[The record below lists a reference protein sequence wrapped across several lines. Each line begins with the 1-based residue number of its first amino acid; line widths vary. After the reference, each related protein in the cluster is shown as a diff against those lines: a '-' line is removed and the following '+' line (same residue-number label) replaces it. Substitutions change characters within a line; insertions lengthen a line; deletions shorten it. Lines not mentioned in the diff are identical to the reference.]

1 MIYLLKKWWLL
12 LLVATA
18 LLGAGCS
25 TQQVEDAI
33 QLDLKAKKDELV
45 SKNFGSQSE
54 EIQKNVLVPVQLSKH
69 VDGDTSKFLL
79 DNQEITARYL
89 LIDTPET
96 VKLNIPIQPFGSE
109 ASNRTKELLE
119 NASVI
124 EIMFD
129 NGNEKDTYDRFLV
142 YVFVDGELIQDIL
155 VREGLA
161 RVAYVHDPSTTYLQQ
176 LEQSQEQAKE
186 QEIGIWSITG
196 YVTDRGFKN

>member
-1 MIYLLKKWWLL
+1 MKYLFKKWWLL
-12 LLVATA
+12 ILVATA
-18 LLGAGCS
+18 LLGTGCS
-25 TQQVEDAI
+25 TQQVDEDF
-33 QLDLKAKKDELV
+33 KEKKDELV
-45 SKNFGSQSE
+45 SKFFGNQSE
-54 EIQKNVLVPVQLSKH
+54 EIQKNVLVPVQLDSH

-96 VKLNIPIQPFGSE
+96 VKPNTPIQPFGSE

-129 NGNEKDTYDRFLV
+129 NGNEKDKYDRFLV

-161 RVAYVHDPSTTYLQQ
+161 RVAYVHEPSTTYLQQ
-176 LEQSQEQAKE
+176 LEQSQAHAK
-186 QEIGIWSITG
+186 QQKTGIWSIDG

>member
-1 MIYLLKKWWLL
+1 MKYQIKKWWLL

-25 TQQVEDAI
+25 AQQVDEDF
-33 QLDLKAKKDELV
+33 KAKKDELV
-45 SKNFGSQSE
+45 SKFFSNQSE

-96 VKLNIPIQPFGSE
+96 VKPNTPIQPFGSE

-161 RVAYVHDPSTTYLQQ
+161 RVAYVHEPSTTYLQQ
-176 LEQSQEQAKE
+176 LEQSQAHAK
-186 QEIGIWSITG
+186 QQKIGIWSIAG
-196 YVTDRGFKN
+196 YVTDRGFQH